1 MKNNPKKCL
10 SCGGCVGICP
20 NDAIKLENMRIVI
33 DKSKCTN
40 CGLCRI
46 FCPVGAME
54 KEEE

>member
-1 MKNNPKKCL
+1 MKNNHKKCL
-10 SCGGCVGICP
+10 FCGGCVGICP
-20 NDAIKLENMRIVI
+20 NDVIRLENMRIVI

-54 KEEE
+54 KEE